1 MAEAQLQIVWKLLLC
16 LQKQWEKHLLVT
28 NQEGQL
34 VAYQEGKQGGKQ
46 WHPVPKQSHPVAKQ
60 CHPIGKQEHRVGHLL
75 ELAGSSDFILGVV
88 IGDDN
93 QFLYALL
100 CHFMDILL
108 CMHLLEFFATH

>member
-1 MAEAQLQIVWKLLLC
+1 
-16 LQKQWEKHLLVT
+16 LQKQWESHLLVT
-28 NQEGQL
+28 NQEGRL

-46 WHPVPKQSHPVAKQ
+46 WHLVPKQSHPVAKQ
-60 CHPIGKQEHRVGHLL
+60 CHPIGKQEHQVGYLV
-75 ELAGSSDFILGVV
+75 ELAGLSECILGVV

-100 CHFMDILL
+100 CHFMDLLL